1 MHQEMGL
8 TVHSIAQLPPFYQKK
23 ARKAFSPG
31 TSSEEAGRLQS
42 QNGRWKNGEI
52 GMIANVCYKQTFSA
66 RDFQDD
72 FLESPSGPDE
82 KSFLVSFKFIARA
95 GLKSGKKGQNT

>member
-1 MHQEMGL
+1 MEKENIML
-8 TVHSIAQLPPFYQKK
+8 API
-23 ARKAFSPG
+23 R
-31 TSSEEAGRLQS
+31 
-42 QNGRWKNGEI
+42 
-52 GMIANVCYKQTFSA
+52 NVCYKQTFSA